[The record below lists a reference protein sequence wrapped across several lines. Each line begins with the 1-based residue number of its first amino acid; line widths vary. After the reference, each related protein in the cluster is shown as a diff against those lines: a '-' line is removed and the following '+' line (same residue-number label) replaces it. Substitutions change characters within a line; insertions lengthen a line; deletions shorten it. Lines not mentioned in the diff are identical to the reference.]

1 MVGSFTKSKVDDL
14 MYFVLKKTEKP
25 VSYGESVGTT
35 ECMWTGIA
43 QSV

>member
-1 MVGSFTKSKVDDL
+1 MFGNFSISKVDDL
-14 MYFVLKKTEKP
+14 TYFVLNKTEKYAP
-25 VSYGESVGTT
+25 YGESVGTT